1 MVSNLVSN
9 NRLGAC
15 AKGYTGIVYTSL
27 TQDWYYEVR
36 QVAVSDCI
44 DGFVWEQWA
53 AAGCMSIADPDVVT
67 TRPSLHACYPRILL
81 MLDQSATVWA
91 TGGVYVIYTWP
102 LPVMRAV
109 SMVTSY
115 TSISG

>member
-1 MVSNLVSN
+1 MVSNS
-9 NRLGAC
+9 RMGAC
-15 AKGYTGIVYTSL
+15 AKAYTGIVYTSL

-36 QVAVSDCI
+36 QVAVAACI

-81 MLDQSATVWA
+81 MLDQGAPH
-91 TGGVYVIYTWP
+91 GPLGVSRLYI
-102 LPVMRAV
+102 LGLCQR
-109 SMVTSY
+109 
-115 TSISG
+115 SGL